1 MTARIRVVLVA
12 ALGAA
17 LVASSLS
24 LALLASPAHPSASPG
39 AGPAAVG
46 SAGPAGRRAA
56 FLTRP
61 PARFRPPADGGDAPW
76 QAQVHD
82 VRSGAGAEVARLV
95 RPPRPDDVAAEAR
108 VRASELA
115 GLAQSASTGAV
126 PLTAT
131 VLVLPV
137 EYAGSATLDH
147 QVHTPDLSACITVT
161 QRFTGPLH
169 GAIPYPGGSPATTID
184 NQTVYY
190 PSTEPDDYARLIFGR
205 TGYTEPLRAGDPNV
219 NGGAGVDIKGLTV
232 ENYFRDQS
240 DGHVVITGTVAP
252 WVALDHPEAFY
263 GLDQCVPNVTPR
275 AIPDEQ
281 LGSLAGMTVAA
292 AEKLKT
298 MDPAYADY
306 AFWKRLDTDDDGFV
320 DSLLV
325 MHAGRG
331 QEYGGGGEGEASI
344 WSRSANIAGY
354 AAYAGGYV
362 IHDGGTPGDPVD
374 DIRLGDFTLMPEDSD
389 IGVLVE
395 EFGHSVFDVPD
406 LYTND
411 SSNSVGW
418 WAPMSAGIWGGELGG
433 VRPVNMPLWFR
444 LTADCRGRPCGWAD
458 PMAVVSYTTP
468 STTIVLGQA
477 GGPAGGTVDQAGSP
491 YVGQTIHEGLRIDLP
506 SEVETV
512 ANPAGTGGGAYTGA
526 ASGETRTLDRTI
538 DLDRLPAGDGPI
550 LQLSAVWNIPRY
562 WGYFFVEVD
571 PDGAGAYESLP
582 DLDGRFSDDN
592 PFGLNDG
599 WGLTGPGP
607 TTGPSALRFDVS
619 AWRGRRLPLRL
630 RYITYR
636 GGPGTGVWLDDV
648 ALHIAELGQDLRWP
662 IDDFQAGLGGWTS
675 DGWAAT
681 PYTLHHP
688 QHYLVEWRNAQGWD
702 RSLLGAYQTSYRDA
716 DEWRVDRVP
725 ANLPGAVVMFRNPG
739 IPSRASNC
747 SRPTR
752 PAGGP
757 STACWS
763 STWVA
768 PVERPSGDAFSG
780 ALQSLDAAHAAGARQ
795 PDFTLERR
803 DPDTVRCA
811 ALRRSAA
818 GPAARASTT
827 PSATPPACGRPRTA
841 SSAWDADGSVVL
853 PARDGMRYSTRV
865 VDAAGAPLTA
875 SCTPAATSWALAI
888 RATTTPSSASAS
900 RSSARRRGRQLG
912 RDPRLQRRH
921 GLHADRRPH
930 ARGAWRAGDGHGAA
944 VERGAAASSVVTVSL
959 EARMDGRPFHASTF
973 ADPQRVAVGAALT
986 RTATIDV
993 PRDPAAGDRASV
1005 TIIARF
1011 DDGDHVWVRRLV
1023 LAVARPVPIFLPALQ
1038 KLAMAAGD
1046 GAGPA
1051 TSGRVRAESDAV
1063 RRP

>member
-1 MTARIRVVLVA
+1 MAARIRVVVVA
-12 ALGAA
+12 MLGMA
-17 LVASSLS
+17 LVVLS
-24 LALLASPAHPSASPG
+24 LAVIPSRTRQTSSRSAEQ
-39 AGPAAVG
+39 AAVE
-46 SAGPAGRRAA
+46 SAELTGRRAA

-76 QAQVHD
+76 QAEVHD
-82 VRSGAGAEVARLV
+82 VREGANAEPVRLV
-95 RPPRPDDVAAEAR
+95 RPPRPESLSTEAR
-108 VRASELA
+108 LRASELA
-115 GLAQSASTGAV
+115 ELAQTAPTGPV
-126 PLTAT
+126 PVTAT

-147 QVHTPDLSACITVT
+147 QVHTPDLSECITVT
-161 QRFTGPLH
+161 EHFAGPMH

-219 NGGAGVDIKGLTV
+219 NGGAGVDIAGLTV

-240 DGHVVITGTVAP
+240 DGNVVITGTVAP
-252 WVALDHPEAFY
+252 WVALDHPEAWY

-292 AEKLKT
+292 AEKLKA

-306 AFWKRLDTDDDGFV
+306 GFWKRLDTDGDGFV

-331 QEYGGGGEGEASI
+331 QEYGGGSEGEASI
-344 WSRSANIAGY
+344 WSRSASIAGY

-362 IHDGGTPGDPVD
+362 IHDGGTPDDPTD

-444 LTADCRGRPCGWAD
+444 MTADCHGQPCGWAN

-468 STTIVLGQA
+468 SETIVLGQA
-477 GGPAGGTVDQAGSP
+477 GSPAGGKVEAPDSP
-491 YVGQTIHEGLRIDLP
+491 FFGQTIHEGLRVDLP
-506 SEVETV
+506 IQSETV
-512 ANPAGTGGGAYTGA
+512 ANPAGPGGGAYTGA
-526 ASGETRTLDRTI
+526 DSGETRTIDRTI
-538 DLDRLPAGDGPI
+538 YLDRLPAGDGPI
-550 LQLSAVWNIPRY
+550 LQLAAVWNIPRY

-571 PDGAGAYESLP
+571 PDGDGVFESLP

-607 TTGPSALRFDVS
+607 SPGPSALRFDLS
-619 AWRGRRLPLRL
+619 AWRHQRLPLRL

-648 ALHIAELGQDLRWP
+648 DLHITELGQDLRQP
-662 IDDFQAGLGGWTS
+662 VDDFGAGLGAWTNEGWV
-675 DGWAAT
+675 AT

-688 QHYLVEWRNAQGWD
+688 QYYLVEWRNAQGWD
-702 RSLLGAYQTSYRDA
+702 RSLLGAYQTNYRDA

-725 ANLPGAVVMFRNPG
+725 ANLPGAVVMLRNLKYPFSG
-739 IPSRASNC
+739 ALNPQLADPPSWGAKYGLLVVDPNF
-747 SRPTR
+747 T
-752 PAGGP
+752 
-757 STACWS
+757 
-763 STWVA
+763 
-768 PVERPSGDAFSG
+768 PVERPSGGPFSG
-780 ALQSLDAAHAAGARQ
+780 ALQSLDAALTLPGARQ
-795 PDFTLERR
+795 PDYTLELR
-803 DPDTVRCA
+803 DPDTKALSGTETIAGLPGRSRFDDALGYAPGLRA
-811 ALRRSAA
+811 AADGKLS
-818 GPAARASTT
+818 P
-827 PSATPPACGRPRTA
+827 
-841 SSAWDADGSVVL
+841 WDADGSVVL
-853 PARDGMRYSTRV
+853 PARDGMRYTTRV
-865 VDAAGAPLTA
+865 VDSAGAPAEDRYGEPYAGGHVLGTGDPGDDNAQYGVRIEVVGQAADGSWGAVRVYNAAMDYSLTA
-875 SCTPAATSWALAI
+875 DPVRVTPAEPVMVTAVLSN
-888 RATTTPSSASAS
+888 
-900 RSSARRRGRQLG
+900 
-912 RDPRLQRRH
+912 
-921 GLHADRRPH
+921 
-930 ARGAWRAGDGHGAA
+930 RGA
-944 VERGAAASSVVTVSL
+944 VASSVVTVSI
-959 EARMDGRPFHASTF
+959 EGRIDGQPFYTTTL
-973 ADPQRVAVGAALT
+973 ADPIRVASGATLA
-986 RTATIDV
+986 RTATIDL
-993 PRDPAAGDRASV
+993 PSDMAAHAGAIV
-1005 TIIARF
+1005 EIIARF
-1011 DDGDHVWVRRLV
+1011 DDGDHVWVRRLA
-1023 LAVARPVPIFLPALQ
+1023 LAIADASRIFLPALQ
-1038 KLAMAAGD
+1038 AFAQ
-1046 GAGPA
+1046 GAGA
-1051 TSGRVRAESDAV
+1051 ADA
-1063 RRP
+1063 PSPP